1 MNGRT
6 HHEELTPEGRLAI
19 VVRALVLKLAE
30 QHRNTRVGP
39 REPDYSDFREALRPY
54 VRREL
59 LFARIDEARKTA
71 ATALTGRMKELAA
84 ELLACE
90 LDIPPE
96 DRM

>member
-6 HHEELTPEGRLAI
+6 HHQELTPEGRLAV
-19 VVRALVLKLAE
+19 VVRSLVLKLQE
-30 QHRNTRVGP
+30 QHRMTGVGP
-39 REPDYSDFREALRPY
+39 REPDYSDFRDALRPY

-71 ATALTGRMKELAA
+71 ATALTSRMKELAV
-84 ELLACE
+84 ELLNCE
-90 LDIPPE
+90 LEIPQE